1 MKKSAKAVSNS
12 LRSQHSRDHIPG
24 MLLERDLQLV
34 TPILA
39 TKMNNTVTPP
49 RREFVKDKTE
59 DGVQI
64 RNDLARWNWAFLE
77 ARDALNLQEVA
88 VAAIIPCATYFTKNT
103 STYWRSFRR
112 GRDMMKEAFEAV
124 SSGRVAKFKFTLSQ
138 HIPPNCDGSG
148 RFQRPPSEEEFDSM
162 LAHIGE
168 HLGMSEWGHAYLYGR
183 FVIKQINNETNL
195 LHSKI

>member
-1 MKKSAKAVSNS
+1 
-12 LRSQHSRDHIPG
+12 

-39 TKMNNTVTPP
+39 TKMNNKVTPP
-49 RREFVKDKTE
+49 RREFVKEKLE

-77 ARDALNLQEVA
+77 ARDALKLDEVA

-124 SSGRVAKFKFTLSQ
+124 SSGRLAKFKFTLSQ

-148 RFQRPPSEEEFDSM
+148 RFQRSPSEEEFDAM
-162 LAHIGE
+162 LTHIGE
-168 HLGMSEWGHAYLYGR
+168 HLGMSEWGHSYLYGR
-183 FVIKQINNETNL
+183 FSIKQTNNETNL